1 MTATSNDSAEERSAL
16 VPELERELVR
26 AARRA
31 PRLTTSAGSTATA
44 TRAWRRSP
52 LLAATLALL
61 LFAAAALAAK
71 GLLLSGSPVTLP
83 AGTPLQRHSGLGVP
97 IAHSAPAVAVAVAD
111 PAGGPPWGARLI
123 ATTRGYGC
131 LQIGRVVRG
140 ELGVIGRDFA
150 FANDARFHALPTDY
164 LEGPFPCGPLD
175 ARGDAYAGV
184 FIHGAPASALL
195 GEQVCTAPG
204 RPAHHGQ
211 PPLCPAQDER
221 LVMAGMAGP
230 QARSVTY
237 ADDAGQLHT
246 AVTAGAQGIYLI
258 VLPAPSRLGTEA
270 GEYAPLGGA
279 GGGTI
284 RAVTYTDGH
293 SCQLTVRNGPYTEQ
307 TCPPVGEQPLARPR
321 TSTASVA
328 SPVSVKLRNERV
340 QLGSKIVTMQMLDV
354 SFRARVAVTG
364 GSSQYRVLV
373 KYPGRGRNCGGE
385 LEAPVETDIHRG
397 QIVHEQAAEN
407 NCRGTFRVSVLYIYG
422 GHTSGLPGQLQGT
435 MLTVGTRSISVR

>member
-31 PRLTTSAGSTATA
+31 PRPTTSAGSTATA

-52 LLAATLALL
+52 LLTATLALL

-97 IAHSAPAVAVAVAD
+97 IAHSAPAVAVTVAD

-150 FANDARFHALPTDY
+150 FANDARFHALPSDY

-195 GEQVCTAPG
+195 GEQVCTA
-204 RPAHHGQ
+204 R
-211 PPLCPAQDER
+211 
-221 LVMAGMAGP
+221 
-230 QARSVTY
+230 QA
-237 ADDAGQLHT
+237 
-246 AVTAGAQGIYLI
+246 
-258 VLPAPSRLGTEA
+258 
-270 GEYAPLGGA
+270 
-279 GGGTI
+279 
-284 RAVTYTDGH
+284 
-293 SCQLTVRNGPYTEQ
+293 
-307 TCPPVGEQPLARPR
+307 
-321 TSTASVA
+321 
-328 SPVSVKLRNERV
+328 
-340 QLGSKIVTMQMLDV
+340 
-354 SFRARVAVTG
+354 
-364 GSSQYRVLV
+364 
-373 KYPGRGRNCGGE
+373 
-385 LEAPVETDIHRG
+385 EAPG
-397 QIVHEQAAEN
+397 A
-407 NCRGTFRVSVLYIYG
+407 
-422 GHTSGLPGQLQGT
+422 
-435 MLTVGTRSISVR
+435 MKRSQKAWASWA